1 MNSAKQA
8 NRLFLMLVLLHIGLS
23 FGLALWPYPVTLSF
37 YGNIF
42 LSEAVLMVPALFV
55 WKACGG
61 RRERIMGEGGIKI
74 SSALLTVLVTG
85 LFLPLMS
92 FLNAL
97 SMLFVKSATAAN
109 MQNVAEKSFFVNL
122 FFIALLPAVCEEFV
136 FRGALYGTYRR
147 FGVRKA
153 IVLSAFLF
161 GCLHLNFNQFVYTVA
176 AGFLFVLIMEGT
188 GSIFY
193 SMLAHFIMNGN
204 SVFLTALVKWRGQ
217 TEALSAAQSMNI
229 QELYGNMTWFIYA
242 VYGVVTIA
250 ASMLGVLAYTALV
263 KNSGRDSYMKALFK
277 GELPASRE
285 RVFSPVLAIGIL
297 VCAAFMVY
305 VEFYR

>member
-23 FGLALWPYPVTLSF
+23 FGLALWPYPIELSF

-42 LSEAVLMVPALFV
+42 LSEAILAVPAVFV

-61 RRERIMGEGGIKI
+61 RRERIMGEGRIRI
-74 SSALLTVLVTG
+74 STSLLTLLVTG
-85 LFLPLMS
+85 LFIPFLT

-97 SMLFVKSATAAN
+97 SMLFVKNATAAN
-109 MQNVAEKSFFVNL
+109 MQNVADKPLIVNL
-122 FFIALLPAVCEEFV
+122 IFIALLPAFCEEFV

-147 FGVRKA
+147 FGVKKA
-153 IVLSAFLF
+153 IVLSALLF
-161 GCLHLNFNQFVYTVA
+161 GGLHLNFNQFVYTVA

-204 SVFLTALVKWRGQ
+204 SVFLMALMKWSGQ
-217 TEALSAAQSMNI
+217 SNALRSAQAADI
-229 QELYGNMTWFIYA
+229 QDIYGNMTWFIYS
-242 VYGVVTIA
+242 VYGVVTVA
-250 ASMLGVLAYTALV
+250 AAALGVLAYIALV
-263 KNSGRDSYMKALFK
+263 RSSGRSGYMKALFR
-277 GELPASRE
+277 GELKGDKE
-285 RVFSPVLAIGIL
+285 RFFTPVLAAGIL
-297 VCAAFMVY
+297 VCAAYMVF
-305 VEFYR
+305 VEFYT